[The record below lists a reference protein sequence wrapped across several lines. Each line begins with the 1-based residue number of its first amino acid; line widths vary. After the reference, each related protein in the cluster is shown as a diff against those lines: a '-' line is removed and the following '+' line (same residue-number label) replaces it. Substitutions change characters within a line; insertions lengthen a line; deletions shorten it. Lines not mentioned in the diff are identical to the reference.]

1 MSPNK
6 TAKWPGRR
14 SHHFL
19 WRNHE
24 ILRIEAFS
32 DAVFAFAVTLT
43 VVSLEVP
50 LTFHE
55 LIENMKGLLGFGIC
69 FLFLVLIW
77 YKQYLFFRYF
87 GLRDL
92 ATIVINSVLI
102 FVILCYVYPL
112 KFLFSLITTGNEVN
126 QDGVITHRIDQYYEM
141 KELMI
146 VYSAG
151 FAAVYL
157 MLFLLYRHAWLKR
170 EELSLNA
177 IELFNLKS
185 AMYADL
191 IMFGIGVAAILTA
204 WILSDEVAGNA
215 WVWYLTIG
223 PALSFFYS
231 IRYRKLKKKVS
242 DEEMHEHV
250 RAVEKSRK
258 VHHHAPV
265 EVS

>member
-1 MSPNK
+1 MLRNK
-6 TAKWPGRR
+6 ISKSPGRR
-14 SHHFL
+14 SHPFL

-87 GLRDL
+87 GLRDVT
-92 ATIVINSVLI
+92 TIIINSILI

-112 KFLFSLITTGNEVN
+112 KFLFSLITTGNDVN
-126 QDGVITHRIDQYYEM
+126 HEGTITHRISQYYEM

-157 MLFLLYRHAWLKR
+157 MLFLLYRHGWNKR
-170 EELSLNA
+170 EQLSLNA
-177 IELFNLKS
+177 IELFNLKT
-185 AMYADL
+185 AMYSDL
-191 IMFGIGVAAILTA
+191 IMFSTGIAAILTA

-215 WVWYLTIG
+215 WIWYLTIG
-223 PALSFFYS
+223 PVLSFFYAS
-231 IRYRKLKKKVS
+231 RHRKLKKKVS

-250 RAVEKSRK
+250 IAVEKSKK
-258 VHHHAPV
+258 VHHHTPV
-265 EVS
+265 EAS